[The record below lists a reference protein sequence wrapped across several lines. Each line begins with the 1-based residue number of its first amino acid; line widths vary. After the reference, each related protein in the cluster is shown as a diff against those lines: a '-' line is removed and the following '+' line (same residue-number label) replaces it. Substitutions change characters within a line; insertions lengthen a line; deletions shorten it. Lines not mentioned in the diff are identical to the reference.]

1 MRYGKLILGAATL
14 LALVICL
21 PALAGQNGAAG
32 KGQRMQRLIAADT
45 NGDGKITFD
54 EAKAAFPNITQERFN
69 KFDRNQDGVLSLADA
84 AAANGQ
90 AGGKRGQM
98 VQRLIAADT
107 NGDGKVTFDEAK
119 AAFPNITQERFNK
132 FDRNQDGVLSLAD
145 AAAGKGQAAGSG
157 QAAGKGQPGAHR
169 AQMLQRLRAADTN
182 GDGKVSFDEAKAA
195 FPNLTQERFSKL
207 DRNGDGVLS
216 MADKPQGNGQAG
228 GARRAQMIQRLRAA
242 DTNGDGKVSFDEAKA
257 AFPKL
262 TQERFNKLDR
272 NQDGF
277 LSEADR
283 GAAAN

>member
-1 MRYGKLILGAATL
+1 MKYGKLILGTATL

-21 PALAGQNGAAG
+21 PALAGPNGAGG
-32 KGQRMQRLIAADT
+32 KGQL
-45 NGDGKITFD
+45 
-54 EAKAAFPNITQERFN
+54 
-69 KFDRNQDGVLSLADA
+69 
-84 AAANGQ
+84 
-90 AGGKRGQM
+90 
-98 VQRLIAADT
+98 VQRLIAADS

-132 FDRNQDGVLSLAD
+132 LDRNQDGVLSLAD
-145 AAAGKGQAAGSG
+145 AAAGKGQAAASG
-157 QAAGKGQPGAHR
+157 QAAGKGQPGARR
-169 AQMLQRLRAADTN
+169 AQLVQRLRAADTN
-182 GDGKVSFDEAKAA
+182 GDGQITFDEAKAA

-228 GARRAQMIQRLRAA
+228 ARRAQLVQRLRAA

-262 TQERFNKLDR
+262 TQVRFNKLDR
-272 NQDGF
+272 NGDGF

-283 GAAAN
+283 GAPAN